1 MPVYEFVDKRTG
13 KAFTKQLA
21 IKDMDLPL
29 KNPSVQRV
37 ITAPNV
43 GMGIGLDYGGNHNG
57 YEASKRMAD
66 NAIWKAQNEIRRGVM
81 EKSQKIKMT
90 HYEKLVAEKL
100 ERNKWRQKVGKLI
113 DN

>member
-29 KNPSVQRV
+29 KNPFVDRV
-37 ITAPNV
+37 ISAPNV

-66 NAIWKAQNEIRRGVM
+66 NAILKAQNEIRLGVM
-81 EKSQKIKMT
+81 EKSQKTKMT
-90 HYEKLVAEKL
+90 FKEVLTAEKL
-100 ERNKWRQKVGKLI
+100 ERLNWRQKVGKLI